1 MRGYI
6 QWKSKHIEPCT
17 HYDLNSRRRGSTLEQ
32 RTSEGL
38 LNPRHLRGLRYAC
51 SKSLEDVNA
60 IICAPKNPG
69 RIVRRQLAEGPGMS
83 DLARSSSKNGQFPQ
97 EFADDC
103 SNNYRWLL
111 EQRDAINSH
120 PVEVA
125 GKKIRPMFS

>member
-1 MRGYI
+1 M
-6 QWKSKHIEPCT
+6 
-17 HYDLNSRRRGSTLEQ
+17 NSRRKRSTLEQ

-38 LNPRHLRGLRYAC
+38 LNPRHLRGLRYGC

-60 IICAPKNPG
+60 IICAPKNPSH
-69 RIVRRQLAEGPGMS
+69 IVRRQLAEGSGGIRRVQP
-83 DLARSSSKNGQFPQ
+83 RSTLIKNGQFLQ

-120 PVEVA
+120 PVEVV
-125 GKKIRPMFS
+125 GKKIRPMFSWIKRTINILQK